1 MRRPPHQRAQ
11 RILDRP
17 MLIRACGW
25 LTLLE
30 AMLVTGAFFWLLTCP
45 RSSRCSAPPH

>member
-1 MRRPPHQRAQ
+1 
-11 RILDRP
+11 

-25 LTLLE
+25 LTLLD

-45 RSSRCSAPPH
+45 PL